1 MLLLLLLSG
10 CVRTRRSWL
19 TASCLPMSCNLRLGM
34 HALPS
39 RRRGRRIVPDI
50 CSFYVPCDGVCR
62 PVSRPARR
70 GFWVRHR
77 VVPRRAGVPLVRI
90 QRGQWARWATGQ
102 PAIHAI
108 AAMLSCRREVVR
120 SAPPTCGCAASPR
133 LYAFAILCRA
143 DRDVAAHGG
152 VGKARQC
159 SSKPARW
166 LESRPEW
173 IGGVEIPF
181 DGDIRAR
188 GGPSRVGCRAAGGAC
203 VGRNG
208 ERVALPETCRVC
220 PPGARGAV
228 ADRDRGRDLG
238 VSHIY
243 R

>member
-1 MLLLLLLSG
+1 M
-10 CVRTRRSWL
+10 RS
-19 TASCLPMSCNLRLGM
+19 LPGV
-34 HALPS
+34 A
-39 RRRGRRIVPDI
+39 GGGIVPDI
-50 CSFYVPCDGVCR
+50 CSFYVPCGGVCR

-77 VVPRRAGVPLVRI
+77 VASCGAGVPLVRI
-90 QRGQWARWATGQ
+90 QRGRWARWATGQ

-108 AAMLSCRREVVR
+108 AAMLSCRSEVAR
-120 SAPPTCGCAASPR
+120 RAPPTCGCAASPR

-143 DRDVAAHGG
+143 DRDVTAHGG
-152 VGKARQC
+152 VGKARRC
-159 SSKPARW
+159 SSRPARL

-208 ERVALPETCRVC
+208 ERVAAPETCVPAGGGRI
-220 PPGARGAV
+220 AT
-228 ADRDRGRDLG
+228 GRDLG
-238 VSHIY
+238 VSHTYVASVCLLLYIP
-243 R
+243 